1 MEMTFTNVFYEE
13 SYQSAQKRLND
24 LREKDKY
31 PEIKAYIIQIEDG
44 SWRVLRR
51 IKITTSPQPHSQPV
65 STPKVVRTKRLRAK
79 KAGR

>member
-13 SYQSAQKRLND
+13 SYLAAKKRLND

-31 PEIKAYIIQIEDG
+31 PEIKAYIIPIEDG

-51 IKITTSPQPHSQPV
+51 IKITQLQPQTPTLPI
-65 STPKVVRTKRLRAK
+65 PKVAHKKRVKIR
-79 KAGR
+79 KAGQ

>member
-13 SYQSAQKRLND
+13 SYSAAQNRLND

-51 IKITTSPQPHSQPV
+51 IKITTNPRPHSQPV
-65 STPKVVRTKRLRAK
+65 STKKVVQSKQLKVR